1 MAYHPNTK
9 AVDWFMWWP
18 GRIYCQH
25 LRQGYW
31 TPNHVSKKLTM
42 LRDKIRYLSAS
53 VLIGQ
58 KTPFLLLLEKWSLI
72 LFDWSCECAC
82 RRVLCMSHFI
92 LLYGSLDVGVRWG
105 AAIVLIVHG
114 DVTNGQ
120 HDVTNQRHDVSDSQ
134 YLKRNQ
140 YHRLSRVFGYWEY
153 LVSEISQ
160 SRGLSVNPI
169 SRQLTMYIFWLVLG
183 ARHFL
188 SCRVIIC
195 NCHWEHPREGCVQSN

>member
-1 MAYHPNTK
+1 MTRPYLLSTLASRLLDSQSCQQEIDYAQRQDK
-9 AVDWFMWWP
+9 ISISFSVDW
-18 GRIYCQH
+18 
-25 LRQGYW
+25 
-31 TPNHVSKKLTM
+31 SKDPCSLTF
-42 LRDKIRYLSAS
+42 
-53 VLIGQ
+53 G
-58 KTPFLLLLEKWSLI
+58 KWSLI

-169 SRQLTMYIFWLVLG
+169 SGQLTMYIFWLVLG

-195 NCHWEHPREGCVQSN
+195 NCHWEHPPEGCVQSN